1 MQILFGLLISPAL
14 CNLGINIVGIL
25 PRASGEFRFLFVM
38 IDTFTEWMEAMPVIN
53 ITHEA
58 VVKFL

>member
-14 CNLGINIVGIL
+14 CNLEINIVGIL

-58 VVKFL
+58 AVKFL